1 VVQLQE
7 MQLIYTSQPF
17 GYDDLSLT
25 GILSKARRNN
35 ERDGITGCL
44 VCRED
49 LFLQLLEGP
58 RDAVI
63 ATYERILRDDRHAN
77 IITLWSGDIE
87 SRLFPDWTMR
97 HVPARSWMWT
107 MAEVAR
113 GAVEKASTQQIIGVF
128 ERLAKEPPTE

>member
-1 VVQLQE
+1 MKE

-25 GILSKARRNN
+25 SILSKARRNN
-35 ERDGITGCL
+35 ARDGITGCL

-77 IITLWSGDIE
+77 IITLRSGDIE

-113 GAVEKASTQQIIGVF
+113 GAVEKSSTQEIIGVF
-128 ERLAKEPPTE
+128 ERLAKEPPDRVSG

>member
-1 VVQLQE
+1 MHLKE
-7 MQLIYTSQPF
+7 MQLIYASQPF

-25 GILSKARRNN
+25 GILTTARRNN
-35 ERDGITGCL
+35 ARDGITGCL

-77 IITLWSGDIE
+77 IVTLRSNDIE
-87 SRLFPDWTMR
+87 PRLFPDWTMR
-97 HVPARSWMWT
+97 HVPAQSWMWT
-107 MAEVAR
+107 MAEVAG
-113 GAVEKASTQQIIGVF
+113 GAVEKASVRKIGGIF
-128 ERLAKEPPTE
+128 ERLAKEPPIT